1 MDIMQVGFIADRVN
15 RPLTGIGSYV
25 DHLLSEYSRMDTG
38 LTLNT
43 INYKKNERLH
53 NINEII
59 ITNPFEN
66 LMKKAYYPWHFY
78 IQFALWRN
86 PMNLDVLHCPES
98 ASLYMGIP
106 DIKKII
112 TVYDVTPL
120 LFPKSF
126 TKGTLLR
133 YKILFS
139 KSINL
144 ADRVIAI
151 SNSTKQ
157 DLIRY
162 FQVPEDKITV
172 THLAAD
178 ECFRPL
184 PSNNIQRFRDKYRL
198 DFPFILYVGTLEPRK
213 NLPTLIKAFYYLKK
227 KNISH
232 KLVIAGG
239 KGWKYD
245 SIFQMISNLNLMKDI
260 HFTGYVPK
268 EDLPLLYNAADAFVY
283 PSLYE
288 GFGLPPLEAMA
299 CGCPVITSNT
309 SSLPE
314 VVGDAGITI
323 NPCDYDK
330 LAETVDNVISD
341 SELKIQLSKMGQ
353 ARAAEFSW
361 KKCADKTLKIY
372 NSRI

>member
-1 MDIMQVGFIADRVN
+1 
-15 RPLTGIGSYV
+15 
-25 DHLLSEYSRMDTG
+25 
-38 LTLNT
+38 
-43 INYKKNERLH
+43 
-53 NINEII
+53 
-59 ITNPFEN
+59 
-66 LMKKAYYPWHFY
+66 
-78 IQFALWRN
+78 
-86 PMNLDVLHCPES
+86 
-98 ASLYMGIP
+98 
-106 DIKKII
+106 
-112 TVYDVTPL
+112 
-120 LFPKSF
+120 
-126 TKGTLLR
+126 
-133 YKILFS
+133 
-139 KSINL
+139 L
-144 ADRVIAI
+144 ADQIIAI

-162 FQVPEDKITV
+162 FQVPEEKITV

-178 ECFRPL
+178 ECFQPL
-184 PSNNIQRFRDKYRL
+184 PFDKVQVFREKYGL

-227 KNISH
+227 KNIHH

-245 SIFQMISNLNLMKDI
+245 PIFQTISDLNLIKDI

-314 VVGDAGITI
+314 VVGDAGIMI

-330 LAETVDNVISD
+330 LAEAIDNIISD
-341 SELKIQLSKMGQ
+341 TDLKIQFSKMGQ
-353 ARAAEFSW
+353 VRAAQFSW
-361 KKCADKTLKIY
+361 NKCAEETLKIY
-372 NSRI
+372 NDLI